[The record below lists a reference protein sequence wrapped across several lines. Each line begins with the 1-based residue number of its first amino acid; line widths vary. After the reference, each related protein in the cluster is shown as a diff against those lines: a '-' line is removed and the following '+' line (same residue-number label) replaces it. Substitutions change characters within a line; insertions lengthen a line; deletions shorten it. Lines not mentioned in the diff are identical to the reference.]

1 MAGLDLAFTK
11 NKTHSLSCKF
21 EKDALLFSDRF
32 STLEKASYKMLDIK
46 NTEIAEGY
54 KTKVLTDSKMKMFAW
69 WFESKIEEYSDVKT
83 YNFMPQ
89 GLKIPNMSS
98 IERWELLKLLSKNQ
112 VKDKKKIID
121 MILEKG
127 FRVAKMNKKTVF
139 FDKISSSFMEIL
151 VFVNEALTFLI
162 SPQKNI
168 IYQLQ
173 TINSKIKKNKV
184 YSHTGFNAII
194 KSVEAEFEAIN
205 TTYQIDETKLKKI
218 KDYYILLKKTLEESV
233 ILLEGVKF

>member
-1 MAGLDLAFTK
+1 
-11 NKTHSLSCKF
+11 
-21 EKDALLFSDRF
+21 
-32 STLEKASYKMLDIK
+32 
-46 NTEIAEGY
+46 
-54 KTKVLTDSKMKMFAW
+54 
-69 WFESKIEEYSDVKT
+69 
-83 YNFMPQ
+83 MPQ

-127 FRVAKMNKKTVF
+127 FRIAKMNKKTVF

-173 TINSKIKKNKV
+173 TIHSKIKKNKV